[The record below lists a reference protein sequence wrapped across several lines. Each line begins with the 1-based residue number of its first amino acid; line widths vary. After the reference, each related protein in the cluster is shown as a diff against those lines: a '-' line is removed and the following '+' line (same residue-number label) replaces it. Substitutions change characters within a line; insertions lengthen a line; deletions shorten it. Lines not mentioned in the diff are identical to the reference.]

1 VEFSRIAGGTRIA
14 LLTLAASV
22 SNLLRSPFLLP
33 KEPMTTL
40 IGTKTIMATY
50 SSATGANLSL
60 DALDRLGVAKEHI
73 SVMALDA
80 DTKGEL
86 KASHQVG
93 KASDDAA
100 TGAWQGAKLG
110 LVGGLLVGVAAL
122 TIPGLGLL
130 LAAGPLAASMGLT
143 GLAGTAVTGA
153 GLGTAIG
160 GIGALVGSM
169 VKMGVP
175 EVDANAFGTDL
186 KSGGVLLSVKEQDG
200 VDVMAALNAGQPTR
214 MSTVG

>member
-1 VEFSRIAGGTRIA
+1 MS
-14 LLTLAASV
+14 
-22 SNLLRSPFLLP
+22 
-33 KEPMTTL
+33 TL
-40 IGTKTIMATY
+40 IGTRTIIATY
-50 SSATGANLSL
+50 SSATAANLAL
-60 DALDRLGVAKEHI
+60 DALTRLGVTKEDI
-73 SVMALDA
+73 SVMALDSE
-80 DTKGEL
+80 TQGEL

-122 TIPGLGLL
+122 TIPGLGVL
-130 LAAGPLAASMGLT
+130 LAAGPLATALGVT
-143 GLAGTAVTGA
+143 GVAGTAVTGA

-169 VKMGVP
+169 VKMGVS
-175 EVDANAFGTDL
+175 ESEATAFGTDL
-186 KSGGVLLSVKEQDG
+186 KSGAVLLSVKEASG
-200 VDVMAALNAGQPTR
+200 VDVMSALNAGQPTR

>member
-1 VEFSRIAGGTRIA
+1 LS
-14 LLTLAASV
+14 
-22 SNLLRSPFLLP
+22 
-33 KEPMTTL
+33 TL
-40 IGTKTIMATY
+40 IATKTIIATY
-50 SSATGANLSL
+50 SSASTANVAL
-60 DALDRLGVAKEHI
+60 DALDRLGIAREDI

-80 DTKGEL
+80 ETKGEL

-130 LAAGPLAASMGLT
+130 LAAGPLAASLGLT
-143 GLAGTAVTGA
+143 GVAGTAVTGA

-169 VKMGVP
+169 VKMGVS
-175 EVDANAFGTDL
+175 ETEAAAIGTDL
-186 KSGGVLLSVKEQDG
+186 KGGAVLLSVKEREG
-200 VDVMAALNAGQPTR
+200 VDVMSALNTGQPTR
-214 MSTVG
+214 INAVG

>member
-1 VEFSRIAGGTRIA
+1 MS
-14 LLTLAASV
+14 
-22 SNLLRSPFLLP
+22 
-33 KEPMTTL
+33 TL
-40 IGTKTIMATY
+40 IGTKTIIATY
-50 SSATGANLSL
+50 SSASGANV
-60 DALDRLGVAKEHI
+60 ALEALERLGVAKEDI

-80 DTKGEL
+80 ETKGEL

-122 TIPGLGLL
+122 TIPGLGVL
-130 LAAGPLAASMGLT
+130 LAAGPLAASLGLT
-143 GLAGTAVTGA
+143 GIAGTAVTGA

-169 VKMGVP
+169 VKMGVS
-175 EVDANAFGTDL
+175 ETEANAIGAEL
-186 KSGGVLLSVKEQDG
+186 KSGAVLLSVKENAD
-200 VDVMAALNAGQPTR
+200 VDVMSAVNAGQPTR
-214 MSTVG
+214 MNVVG